1 MKLLGQTF
9 QFFGKLS
16 ISTIFIQDDSGLLFT
31 RTYRLKSKTKHTLR
45 ERERGTLRER
55 ERGTL
60 GKEVRECA
68 AGQGSCFHLLKD
80 LSPPLYLQILAKVF
94 KNYVQRR
101 VHFFKI
107 LSILP

>member
-16 ISTIFIQDDSGLLFT
+16 ISAIFIRDDSGLLFT

-68 AGQGSCFHLLKD
+68 AGQGSCFHLLE
-80 LSPPLYLQILAKVF
+80 SPTVF
-94 KNYVQRR
+94 TNFGKGFQ
-101 VHFFKI
+101 K
-107 LSILP
+107 LCPT